1 MIVVGLTGYAR
12 SGKDTV
18 ADRLVEEHDFE
29 KVSFAKPLKDML
41 LKLNPQVGVRWT
53 WRGPKPVY
61 LDDVYVMYGTE
72 EAVKAS
78 KYGEEIRGLWQR
90 LGTDCVRK
98 YDDLFWVRAAFQS
111 LTDDN
116 GRYVFTDVRFP
127 NEAQSI
133 QALQDTGVV
142 PTASLW
148 LVERPGV
155 HPANDHESELHAGNM
170 NEDYIIGNVSTIHD
184 LNNSIDELVELVV
197 G

>member
-1 MIVVGLTGYAR
+1 LIVVGLTGYAR

-116 GRYVFTDVRFP
+116 GRYVFTDTRFP

-133 QALQDTGVV
+133 QSLQDTGVV
-142 PTASLW
+142 PVASLW
-148 LVERPGV
+148 NVTRPGV
-155 HPANDHESELHAGNM
+155 QPINNHASELHAGNM
-170 NEDYIIGNVSTIHD
+170 NEDYIIGNDSTIHD
-184 LNNSIDELVELVV
+184 LNNSVDQLVEIVV
-197 G
+197 R